1 VANNGL
7 SFGATSG
14 ETTDDRIDSA
24 AQLEARRT
32 LMHVVRDSLSTPAGE
47 IERLRSTVQELE
59 REVGRVIVGQQMIV
73 RGVTIALLAGGHVLL
88 EGLPG
93 LGKTLLVRT
102 IGRALQLQYSRIQF
116 TPDLM
121 PADILGTNVLLEA
134 AGHGGRSFQ
143 FQPGPIFAN
152 LVLADE
158 INRATPRTQS
168 ALLEAMQEQAV
179 SIGNASHSLPRPFFV
194 LATQN
199 PIELEGTYPLP
210 EAELDRFFF
219 KLNVGFPTRAELSEI
234 VDRTTGPR
242 PEQPSAITDAA
253 TILDLQE
260 IAREIPVASHVSDY
274 AVRLVLA
281 SHPDLPEAVETSKR
295 HVRFGA
301 SPRAAQAIILAA
313 KIHAVLAGRMNVAI
327 DDVKRVALP
336 ALRHRLVMNYEA
348 DAKGVTT
355 DRVVAELLAAIPQ
368 QG

>member
-1 VANNGL
+1 MHLVRN
-7 SFGATSG
+7 
-14 ETTDDRIDSA
+14 D
-24 AQLEARRT
+24 EAKG
-32 LMHVVRDSLSTPAGE
+32 PAEE
-47 IERLRSTVQELE
+47 IQRLRATVDSLE
-59 REVGRVIVGQQMIV
+59 REISRVIVGQELVV

-102 IGRALQLQYSRIQF
+102 IARTLQLQYNRIQF

-121 PADILGTNVLLEA
+121 PADILGTNVLLETA
-134 AGHGGRSFQ
+134 HGQRAFQ

-179 SIGNASHSLPRPFFV
+179 SIGATSHPLPQPFFV

-219 KLNVGFPTRAELSEI
+219 KLSVGFPTRAELSRI
-234 VDRTTGPR
+234 VDLTTGPR
-242 PEQPSAITDAA
+242 PEPPRPITDGANV
-253 TILDLQE
+253 LELQE
-260 IAREIPVASHVSDY
+260 IVRDIPVASHVADF

-281 SHPDLPEAVETSKR
+281 SHPDQPGAAETAR
-295 HVRFGA
+295 RNVRFGA
-301 SPRAAQAIILAA
+301 SPRAAQTMILAA
-313 KIHAVLAGRMNVAI
+313 KIHAVLAGRVNVSF
-327 DDVKRVALP
+327 DDVRRVALP
-336 ALRHRLVMNYEA
+336 ALRHRVILNYEA
-348 DAKGVTT
+348 ESRGMRT
-355 DRVVAELLAAIPQ
+355 DRVVAELLSAVPE

>member
-1 VANNGL
+1 
-7 SFGATSG
+7 
-14 ETTDDRIDSA
+14 
-24 AQLEARRT
+24 
-32 LMHVVRDSLSTPAGE
+32 MHVVPDPNADPAEGDLL
-47 IERLRSTVQELE
+47 RLRTTVQALE
-59 REVGRVIVGQQMIV
+59 REVARVIVGQDLVV

-102 IGRALQLQYSRIQF
+102 TARALRLQYSRIQF

-134 AGHGGRSFQ
+134 QHGSGRAFQ

-179 SIGNASHSLPRPFFV
+179 SIGTTSHPLPQPFFV

-219 KLNVGFPTRAELSEI
+219 KLNVGFPSRAELHQI

-242 PEQPSAITDAA
+242 VEPPTAVTDAA
-253 TILDLQE
+253 NVLELQQL
-260 IAREIPVASHVSDY
+260 AREIPVASHVADY

-281 SHPDLPEAVETSKR
+281 SHAELSEAVETAR
-295 HVRFGA
+295 QNVRFGA

-313 KIHAVLAGRMNVAI
+313 KIHAVLAGRFNVSF
-327 DDVKRVALP
+327 DDVRRVVLP
-336 ALRHRLVMNYEA
+336 ALRHRLILNYEA
-348 DAKGVTT
+348 EARGVTT
-355 DRVVAELLAAIPQ
+355 DRVVAELLSAVPEQAS
-368 QG
+368 